1 MPLESATAAILA
13 HIAAEA
19 GPELYDMAVTES
31 REMYREMQPDLPEI
45 VVYSVED
52 TTIEG
57 PAGPIP
63 VRIYRPSAAPAPVH
77 VHFHGGGW
85 VIGDLNSHDG
95 VCRSLANKSGHAVL
109 SVDYRLAPEH
119 KFPAAF
125 DDCAAAV
132 KWAYDNAASLGV
144 DNTRIAVGGDSA
156 GGNLAAAVALA
167 EIVPLKFQMLIYPAV
182 DMRMESPSI
191 SENAHAPILT
201 KSVMAWF
208 VNLYLNGDA
217 DRLNINAS
225 PIVASDELLKR
236 MPPAIVIT
244 AQFDPLRDEGEA
256 YGKRLVENGVSAT
269 ITRYNGAFH
278 GFFNMITMLDD
289 AQSAHAQ
296 ASTLL
301 KKYLD

>member
-1 MPLESATAAILA
+1 MPLHPQAQAVADFYAAMRTAPFEEMSPT
-13 HIAAEA
+13 EA
-19 GPELYDMAVTES
+19 RELYAAGQIPSTEVVH
-31 REMYREMQPDLPEI
+31 EI
-45 VVYSVED
+45 RDVQ
-52 TTIEG
+52 
-57 PAGPIP
+57 AGSIP
-63 VRIYRPSAAPAPVH
+63 CRLYRPSAQTDLGLLVF
-77 VHFHGGGW
+77 FHGGGW

-132 KWAYDNAASLGV
+132 KWAFENANTLGIDNS
-144 DNTRIAVGGDSA
+144 RMAVGGDSA

-167 EIVPLKFQMLIYPAV
+167 EVVPLKFQMLIYPAV

-191 SENAHAPILT
+191 TENAQAPILT
-201 KSVMAWF
+201 KAVMTWF
-208 VNLYLNGDA
+208 VDLYMNSDA
-217 DRLNINAS
+217 DRLDIKAS
-225 PIVASDELLKR
+225 PLVASDDLLKR

-244 AQFDPLRDEGEA
+244 AQYDPLRDEGEA

-278 GFFNMITMLDD
+278 GFFNMIAILDD

-296 ASTLL
+296 ASVLL

>member
-1 MPLESATAAILA
+1 MRTTPFEELSPTDARSLYSAGQVPSTEVVHEIRDVQAGAISCRL
-13 HIAAEA
+13 
-19 GPELYDMAVTES
+19 
-31 REMYREMQPDLPEI
+31 
-45 VVYSVED
+45 
-52 TTIEG
+52 
-57 PAGPIP
+57 
-63 VRIYRPSAAPAPVH
+63 YRPSAKTDLGLLVF
-77 VHFHGGGW
+77 FHGGGW

-125 DDCAAAV
+125 DDCAATV
-132 KWAYDNAASLGV
+132 KWAFENAKVLGIDNS
-144 DNTRIAVGGDSA
+144 RMAVGGDSA

-167 EIVPLKFQMLIYPAV
+167 EVVPLKFQMLIYPAV

-191 SENAHAPILT
+191 NENANGPILT

-208 VNLYLNGDA
+208 VAHYMSSDA
-217 DRLNINAS
+217 DRAHISAS
-225 PIVASDELLKR
+225 PMLASDEQLKK

-278 GFFNMITMLDD
+278 GFFNMITILDD

>member
-1 MPLESATAAILA
+1 MPLHPQAQAVADFYAAIRTTPFEELSPT
-13 HIAAEA
+13 EA
-19 GPELYDMAVTES
+19 RALYSAGQVPSTEVVH
-31 REMYREMQPDLPEI
+31 EI
-45 VVYSVED
+45 RD
-52 TTIEG
+52 IQ
-57 PAGPIP
+57 AGSIP
-63 VRIYRPSAAPAPVH
+63 CRLYRPSANTDLGLLVF
-77 VHFHGGGW
+77 FHGGGW

-125 DDCAAAV
+125 DDCVAAV
-132 KWAYDNAASLGV
+132 KWAFDNAEALGI
-144 DNTRIAVGGDSA
+144 DNSRMAVGGDSA

-167 EIVPLKFQMLIYPAV
+167 EVVPLKFQMLIYPAV

-191 SENAHAPILT
+191 SENANAPILT
-201 KSVMAWF
+201 KAVMAWF
-208 VNLYLNGDA
+208 VAHYINGVA
-217 DRLNINAS
+217 DKANISAS
-225 PIVASDELLKR
+225 PMLASDELLKK

-244 AQFDPLRDEGEA
+244 AQYDPLRDEGEA
-256 YGKRLVENGVSAT
+256 YGKRLVENGVSTT

-278 GFFNMITMLDD
+278 GFFNMITILDD

>member
-1 MPLESATAAILA
+1 MPLHPQAQAVADFYAAMRTIPFEELTPTEA
-13 HIAAEA
+13 RAMYAA
-19 GPELYDMAVTES
+19 GQVP
-31 REMYREMQPDLPEI
+31 
-45 VVYSVED
+45 SVEVVHEIRD
-52 TTIEG
+52 IQ
-57 PAGPIP
+57 AGSIP
-63 VRIYRPSAAPAPVH
+63 CRLYRPSSKTDLGLLVF
-77 VHFHGGGW
+77 FHGGGW

-125 DDCAAAV
+125 NDCAAAV
-132 KWAYDNAASLGV
+132 KWAYDNAVSLGV

-156 GGNLAAAVALA
+156 GGNLAAAVALS
-167 EIVPLKFQMLIYPAV
+167 EVVPLKFQMLIYPAV

-191 SENAHAPILT
+191 NENAHAPILT

-208 VNLYLNGDA
+208 VNLYLNSDD

-278 GFFNMITMLDD
+278 GFFNMITILDD

>member
-1 MPLESATAAILA
+1 VPLHPQAQAVADFYAAMRTTPFEELSPTDARALYNAGQVPSTEAVHEIRDVQAGTILCR
-13 HIAAEA
+13 
-19 GPELYDMAVTES
+19 L
-31 REMYREMQPDLPEI
+31 
-45 VVYSVED
+45 
-52 TTIEG
+52 
-57 PAGPIP
+57 
-63 VRIYRPSAAPAPVH
+63 YRPSADTNLGLLVF
-77 VHFHGGGW
+77 FHGGGW

-119 KFPAAF
+119 IFPAAF
-125 DDCAAAV
+125 DDCVAAV
-132 KWAYDNAASLGV
+132 KWASENAQALGIDNS
-144 DNTRIAVGGDSA
+144 RMAVGGDSA

-182 DMRMESPSI
+182 DMSMESPSI
-191 SENAHAPILT
+191 NENANAPILT

-208 VNLYLNGDA
+208 VDHYMGSEGDRGSIA
-217 DRLNINAS
+217 AS
-225 PIVASDELLKR
+225 PMLASDEQLKR

-278 GFFNMITMLDD
+278 GFFNMITILDD

>member
-1 MPLESATAAILA
+1 MPLHPQAQAVADFYAAMRTTPFEELTPTEARALYSAGQVPSTEVVHEIRDVQ
-13 HIAAEA
+13 A
-19 GPELYDMAVTES
+19 GS
-31 REMYREMQPDLPEI
+31 
-45 VVYSVED
+45 
-52 TTIEG
+52 
-57 PAGPIP
+57 IP
-63 VRIYRPSAAPAPVH
+63 CRLYRPSAKTDLGLLVF
-77 VHFHGGGW
+77 FHGGGW

-125 DDCAAAV
+125 DDCVAAV
-132 KWAYDNAASLGV
+132 KWAFENAKALGIDNS
-144 DNTRIAVGGDSA
+144 RMAVGGDSA

-167 EIVPLKFQMLIYPAV
+167 EVVPLKFQMLIYPAV

-191 SENAHAPILT
+191 NENANAPILT
-201 KSVMAWF
+201 KAVMAWF
-208 VNLYLNGDA
+208 VAHYLSSDA
-217 DRLNINAS
+217 DRANIMAS
-225 PIVASDELLKR
+225 PMFASDELLKK

-244 AQFDPLRDEGEA
+244 AQYDPLRDEGEA
-256 YGKRLVENGVSAT
+256 YGKRLVENGVSTT

-278 GFFNMITMLDD
+278 GFFNMITILDD

>member
-1 MPLESATAAILA
+1 MRTTPFEELSPADARALYN
-13 HIAAEA
+13 A
-19 GPELYDMAVTES
+19 GQVPSTES
-31 REMYREMQPDLPEI
+31 VHEI
-45 VVYSVED
+45 RDVQ
-52 TTIEG
+52 
-57 PAGPIP
+57 AGSIP
-63 VRIYRPSAAPAPVH
+63 CRLYRPSAKTDIGLLVF
-77 VHFHGGGW
+77 FHGGGW

-125 DDCAAAV
+125 DDCVAAV
-132 KWAYDNAASLGV
+132 KWAFENAKSLGI
-144 DNTRIAVGGDSA
+144 DNSHMAVGGDSA

-167 EIVPLKFQMLIYPAV
+167 EVVPLKFQMLIYPAV

-191 SENAHAPILT
+191 NENANAPILT
-201 KSVMAWF
+201 KAVMSWF
-208 VNLYLNGDA
+208 VAHYMSGDA
-217 DRLNINAS
+217 DRTNINAS
-225 PIVASDELLKR
+225 PMLASDELLKK

-244 AQFDPLRDEGEA
+244 AQYDPLRDEGEA
-256 YGKRLVENGVSAT
+256 YGKRLVENGVSTT

-278 GFFNMITMLDD
+278 GFFNMITILDD

>member
-1 MPLESATAAILA
+1 MPLHPQAQAVADFYAAMRTTPFEELTPTEARALYSAGQVPSTEVVHEIRDVQ
-13 HIAAEA
+13 A
-19 GPELYDMAVTES
+19 GS
-31 REMYREMQPDLPEI
+31 
-45 VVYSVED
+45 
-52 TTIEG
+52 
-57 PAGPIP
+57 IP
-63 VRIYRPSAAPAPVH
+63 CRLYRPSAKTDLGLLVF
-77 VHFHGGGW
+77 FHGGGW

-125 DDCAAAV
+125 DDCVAAV
-132 KWAYDNAASLGV
+132 KWAFENAKSLGI
-144 DNTRIAVGGDSA
+144 DNSRMAVGGDSA

-167 EIVPLKFQMLIYPAV
+167 EVVPLKFQMLIYPAV

-191 SENAHAPILT
+191 NENANAPILT
-201 KSVMAWF
+201 KAVMSWF
-208 VNLYLNGDA
+208 VAHYMSSDT
-217 DRLNINAS
+217 DRTNINAS
-225 PIVASDELLKR
+225 PMLASDELLKK

-244 AQFDPLRDEGEA
+244 AQYDPLRDEGEA
-256 YGKRLVENGVSAT
+256 YGKRLVENGISTT

-278 GFFNMITMLDD
+278 GFFNMITILDD

>member
-1 MPLESATAAILA
+1 MRTTPFEELTPTEARALYSAGQVPSTEVVHEIRDVQ
-13 HIAAEA
+13 A
-19 GPELYDMAVTES
+19 GS
-31 REMYREMQPDLPEI
+31 
-45 VVYSVED
+45 
-52 TTIEG
+52 
-57 PAGPIP
+57 IP
-63 VRIYRPSAAPAPVH
+63 CRLYRPSAKTDLGLLVF
-77 VHFHGGGW
+77 FHGGGW

-125 DDCAAAV
+125 DDCVAAV
-132 KWAYDNAASLGV
+132 KWAFENAKALGIDNS
-144 DNTRIAVGGDSA
+144 RMAVGGDSA

-167 EIVPLKFQMLIYPAV
+167 EVVPLKFQMLIYPAV

-191 SENAHAPILT
+191 NENANAPILT
-201 KSVMAWF
+201 KAVMAWF
-208 VNLYLNGDA
+208 VAHYLSSDA
-217 DRLNINAS
+217 DRAHIMAS
-225 PIVASDELLKR
+225 PMFASDELLKK

-244 AQFDPLRDEGEA
+244 AQYDPLRDEGEA
-256 YGKRLVENGVSAT
+256 YGKRLVENGVSTT

-278 GFFNMITMLDD
+278 GFFNMITILDD

-296 ASTLL
+296 ASSLL

>member
-1 MPLESATAAILA
+1 MPLHPQAQAVADFYAAMRTTPFEELSPTDARALYSAGQVPSTEVVHEIRDVLA
-13 HIAAEA
+13 
-19 GPELYDMAVTES
+19 GS
-31 REMYREMQPDLPEI
+31 
-45 VVYSVED
+45 
-52 TTIEG
+52 
-57 PAGPIP
+57 IP
-63 VRIYRPSAAPAPVH
+63 CRLYRPSAKTDLGLLVF
-77 VHFHGGGW
+77 FHGGGW

-95 VCRSLANKSGHAVL
+95 VCRSIANKSGHAVL

-125 DDCAAAV
+125 EDCVAAV
-132 KWAYDNAASLGV
+132 KWAHENADALGIDNS
-144 DNTRIAVGGDSA
+144 RMAVGGDSA

-167 EIVPLKFQMLIYPAV
+167 EVVPLKFQMLIYPAV

-191 SENAHAPILT
+191 SENANAPILT
-201 KSVMAWF
+201 KSVMSWF
-208 VNLYLNGDA
+208 VAHYMGSDA
-217 DRLNINAS
+217 DRANINAS
-225 PIVASDELLKR
+225 PMLASDEQLKN

-278 GFFNMITMLDD
+278 GFFNMITILDD

-296 ASTLL
+296 ATTLL

>member
-1 MPLESATAAILA
+1 MPLHPQAQAVADFYAAMRTTPFEELSPTEARALYSAGQVPSTEVVHEIRDVQAGAISCRL
-13 HIAAEA
+13 
-19 GPELYDMAVTES
+19 
-31 REMYREMQPDLPEI
+31 
-45 VVYSVED
+45 
-52 TTIEG
+52 
-57 PAGPIP
+57 
-63 VRIYRPSAAPAPVH
+63 YRPSAKTDLGLLVF
-77 VHFHGGGW
+77 FHGGGW

-125 DDCAAAV
+125 DDCAATV
-132 KWAYDNAASLGV
+132 KWAFENAKVLGIDNS
-144 DNTRIAVGGDSA
+144 RMAVGGDSA

-167 EIVPLKFQMLIYPAV
+167 EVVPLKFQMLIYPAV

-191 SENAHAPILT
+191 NENANGPILT

-208 VNLYLNGDA
+208 VAHYMSSDA
-217 DRLNINAS
+217 DRAHISAS
-225 PIVASDELLKR
+225 PMLASDEQLKK

-278 GFFNMITMLDD
+278 GFFNMITILDD

>member
-1 MPLESATAAILA
+1 MPLHPQAQAVADFYTAMRTTPFEELQPTEARALYA
-13 HIAAEA
+13 AGQIASTEVVHEIRDVQA
-19 GPELYDMAVTES
+19 GS
-31 REMYREMQPDLPEI
+31 
-45 VVYSVED
+45 
-52 TTIEG
+52 
-57 PAGPIP
+57 IP
-63 VRIYRPSAAPAPVH
+63 CRLYRPSAKTELGLLVF
-77 VHFHGGGW
+77 FHGGGW

-125 DDCAAAV
+125 DDCATAL
-132 KWAYDNAASLGV
+132 KWAYDNALALGI
-144 DNTRIAVGGDSA
+144 DNTRMAVGGDSA

-167 EIVPLKFQMLIYPAV
+167 EVVPLKFQMLIYPAV
-182 DMRMESPSI
+182 DMSMESPSI
-191 SENAHAPILT
+191 NENANAPILT

-208 VNLYLNGDA
+208 VNLYMNSDA
-217 DRLNINAS
+217 DRINIKAS
-225 PIVASDELLKR
+225 PMLATDDALKR

-244 AQFDPLRDEGEA
+244 AQYDPLRDEGEA
-256 YGKRLVENGVSAT
+256 YGKRLVENGVAAT

-278 GFFNMITMLDD
+278 GFFNMITILDD

>member
-1 MPLESATAAILA
+1 
-13 HIAAEA
+13 
-19 GPELYDMAVTES
+19 
-31 REMYREMQPDLPEI
+31 
-45 VVYSVED
+45 
-52 TTIEG
+52 
-57 PAGPIP
+57 
-63 VRIYRPSAAPAPVH
+63 
-77 VHFHGGGW
+77 
-85 VIGDLNSHDG
+85 
-95 VCRSLANKSGHAVL
+95 VCRSIANKSGHAVL

-125 DDCAAAV
+125 EDCVAAV
-132 KWAYDNAASLGV
+132 KWAHENADALGIDNS
-144 DNTRIAVGGDSA
+144 RMAVGGDSA

-167 EIVPLKFQMLIYPAV
+167 EVVPLKFQMLIYPAV

-191 SENAHAPILT
+191 SENANAPILT
-201 KSVMAWF
+201 KSVMSWF
-208 VNLYLNGDA
+208 VAHYMGSDA
-217 DRLNINAS
+217 DRANINAS
-225 PIVASDELLKR
+225 PMLASDEQLKN

-278 GFFNMITMLDD
+278 GFFNMITILDD

>member
-1 MPLESATAAILA
+1 MPLHPQAQAVADFYAAMRTTPFEELSLTDARALYNAGQVPSTEAVHEIRDVQAGTILCR
-13 HIAAEA
+13 
-19 GPELYDMAVTES
+19 L
-31 REMYREMQPDLPEI
+31 
-45 VVYSVED
+45 
-52 TTIEG
+52 
-57 PAGPIP
+57 
-63 VRIYRPSAAPAPVH
+63 YRPSADTNLGLLVF
-77 VHFHGGGW
+77 FHGGGW

-119 KFPAAF
+119 TFPAAF
-125 DDCAAAV
+125 DDCLAAV
-132 KWAYDNAASLGV
+132 KWASENAQALGIDNS
-144 DNTRIAVGGDSA
+144 RMAVGGDSA

-182 DMRMESPSI
+182 DMSMESPSI
-191 SENAHAPILT
+191 NENANAPILT

-208 VNLYLNGDA
+208 VDHYMGSEGDRGSIA
-217 DRLNINAS
+217 AS
-225 PIVASDELLKR
+225 PMLASDEQLKR

-278 GFFNMITMLDD
+278 GFFNMITILDD

>member
-1 MPLESATAAILA
+1 MPLHPQAQAVADFYAAMRTTPFEELTPTEARALYSA
-13 HIAAEA
+13 
-19 GPELYDMAVTES
+19 GQVPSTES
-31 REMYREMQPDLPEI
+31 VHEI
-45 VVYSVED
+45 RDVQ
-52 TTIEG
+52 
-57 PAGPIP
+57 AGSIP
-63 VRIYRPSAAPAPVH
+63 CRLYRPSAKTDLGLLVF
-77 VHFHGGGW
+77 FHGGGW

-125 DDCAAAV
+125 DDCVAAV
-132 KWAYDNAASLGV
+132 KWAFENAKSLGI
-144 DNTRIAVGGDSA
+144 DKSRMAVGGDSA

-167 EIVPLKFQMLIYPAV
+167 EVVPLKFQMLIYPAV

-191 SENAHAPILT
+191 NENANAPILT
-201 KSVMAWF
+201 KAVMSWF
-208 VNLYLNGDA
+208 VAHYMSSDT
-217 DRLNINAS
+217 DRTNINAS
-225 PIVASDELLKR
+225 PMLASDELLKK

-244 AQFDPLRDEGEA
+244 AQYDPLRDEGEA
-256 YGKRLVENGVSAT
+256 YGKRLVENGISTT

-278 GFFNMITMLDD
+278 GFFNMITILDD

>member
-1 MPLESATAAILA
+1 MPLHPQAQAVADFYAAIRTTPFEELSPT
-13 HIAAEA
+13 EA
-19 GPELYDMAVTES
+19 RALYSAGQVPSTEVVH
-31 REMYREMQPDLPEI
+31 EI
-45 VVYSVED
+45 RDVQ
-52 TTIEG
+52 
-57 PAGPIP
+57 AGSIP
-63 VRIYRPSAAPAPVH
+63 CRLYRPSANTDLGLLVF
-77 VHFHGGGW
+77 FHGGGW

-125 DDCAAAV
+125 EDCVAAV
-132 KWAYDNAASLGV
+132 KWAFENAKALGIDNS
-144 DNTRIAVGGDSA
+144 RMAVGGDSA

-167 EIVPLKFQMLIYPAV
+167 EVVPLKFQMLIYPAV

-191 SENAHAPILT
+191 SENANAPILT
-201 KSVMAWF
+201 KAVMAWF
-208 VNLYLNGDA
+208 VAHYINGDA
-217 DRLNINAS
+217 DKANISAS
-225 PIVASDELLKR
+225 PMLASDELLKK

-244 AQFDPLRDEGEA
+244 AQYDPLRDEGEA
-256 YGKRLVENGVSAT
+256 YGKRLVENGVSTT

-278 GFFNMITMLDD
+278 GFFNMITILDD

>member
-1 MPLESATAAILA
+1 MPLHPQAQAVADFYAAMRTTPFEELSPTDARALYSAGQVPSTEVVHEIRDVLA
-13 HIAAEA
+13 
-19 GPELYDMAVTES
+19 GS
-31 REMYREMQPDLPEI
+31 
-45 VVYSVED
+45 
-52 TTIEG
+52 
-57 PAGPIP
+57 IP
-63 VRIYRPSAAPAPVH
+63 CRLYRPSAKTDLGLLVF
-77 VHFHGGGW
+77 FHGGGW

-95 VCRSLANKSGHAVL
+95 VCRSIANKSGHAVL

-125 DDCAAAV
+125 EDCVAAV
-132 KWAYDNAASLGV
+132 KWAHENADALGI
-144 DNTRIAVGGDSA
+144 DNTRMAVGGDSA

-167 EIVPLKFQMLIYPAV
+167 EVVPLKFQMLIYPAV

-191 SENAHAPILT
+191 SENANAPILT
-201 KSVMAWF
+201 KSVMSWF
-208 VNLYLNGDA
+208 VAHYMGSDA
-217 DRLNINAS
+217 DRANINAS
-225 PIVASDELLKR
+225 PMLASDEQLKN

-278 GFFNMITMLDD
+278 GFFNMITILDD

>member
-1 MPLESATAAILA
+1 MRTTPFEELPPTEARALYSA
-13 HIAAEA
+13 
-19 GPELYDMAVTES
+19 GQVPSTES
-31 REMYREMQPDLPEI
+31 VHEI
-45 VVYSVED
+45 RDVQ
-52 TTIEG
+52 
-57 PAGPIP
+57 AGSIP
-63 VRIYRPSAAPAPVH
+63 CRLYRPSAKTDLGLLVF
-77 VHFHGGGW
+77 FHGGGW

-125 DDCAAAV
+125 DDCVAAV
-132 KWAYDNAASLGV
+132 KWAFENAKSLGI
-144 DNTRIAVGGDSA
+144 DNSRMAVGGDSA

-167 EIVPLKFQMLIYPAV
+167 EVVPLKFQLLIYPAV

-191 SENAHAPILT
+191 NENANAPILT
-201 KSVMAWF
+201 KAVMSWF
-208 VNLYLNGDA
+208 VAHYMSSDT
-217 DRLNINAS
+217 DRTNINAS
-225 PIVASDELLKR
+225 PMLASDELLKK

-244 AQFDPLRDEGEA
+244 AQYDPLRDEGEA
-256 YGKRLVENGVSAT
+256 YGKRLVENGISTT

-278 GFFNMITMLDD
+278 GFFNMITILDD

>member
-1 MPLESATAAILA
+1 MPLHPQAQAVADFYAAMRTTPFEELQPT
-13 HIAAEA
+13 EA
-19 GPELYDMAVTES
+19 RALYNAGQIPSTEVVH
-31 REMYREMQPDLPEI
+31 EI
-45 VVYSVED
+45 RDVQAG
-52 TTIEG
+52 TI
-57 PAGPIP
+57 PC
-63 VRIYRPSAAPAPVH
+63 RLYRPSAKTDLGLLVF
-77 VHFHGGGW
+77 FHGGGW

-109 SVDYRLAPEH
+109 AVDYRLAPEH
-119 KFPAAF
+119 TFPAAY
-125 DDCAAAV
+125 DDCAEAL
-132 KWAYDNAASLGV
+132 KWAHSNAVALGI
-144 DNTRIAVGGDSA
+144 DNTRMAVGGDSA

-182 DMRMESPSI
+182 DMTMESPSI
-191 SENAHAPILT
+191 NENANAPILT
-201 KSVMAWF
+201 KSVMTWF
-208 VNLYLNGDA
+208 VNHYMGGNA
-217 DRLNINAS
+217 DRTNWKAS
-225 PIVASDELLKR
+225 PMVASDDLLKR

-244 AQFDPLRDEGEA
+244 AQYDPLRDEGEA

-278 GFFNMITMLDD
+278 GFFNMITILDD

>member
-1 MPLESATAAILA
+1 MPLHPQAQAVADFYAAMRTTPFEELSPTDARALYNAGQVPSTEAVHEIRDVQAGTILCR
-13 HIAAEA
+13 
-19 GPELYDMAVTES
+19 L
-31 REMYREMQPDLPEI
+31 
-45 VVYSVED
+45 
-52 TTIEG
+52 
-57 PAGPIP
+57 
-63 VRIYRPSAAPAPVH
+63 YRPSADTNLGLLVF
-77 VHFHGGGW
+77 FHGGGW

-119 KFPAAF
+119 IFPAAF
-125 DDCAAAV
+125 DDCVAAV
-132 KWAYDNAASLGV
+132 KWASENAQALGIDNS
-144 DNTRIAVGGDSA
+144 RMAVGGESA

-182 DMRMESPSI
+182 DMSMESPSI
-191 SENAHAPILT
+191 NENANAPILT

-208 VNLYLNGDA
+208 VDHYMGSEGDRGSIA
-217 DRLNINAS
+217 AS
-225 PIVASDELLKR
+225 PMLASDEQLKR

-278 GFFNMITMLDD
+278 EFFKMITILDD